1 MAVLTHEG
9 IDVHVH
15 WRTFIIL
22 PSSHARSTISSRK
35 FDHGKNVAV
44 CSVKYHDSPF
54 LPSILAYVLV
64 TYDELY
70 VVPFHHT
77 KAESDVN
84 I

>member
-1 MAVLTHEG
+1 
-9 IDVHVH
+9 
-15 WRTFIIL
+15 
-22 PSSHARSTISSRK
+22 
-35 FDHGKNVAV
+35 
-44 CSVKYHDSPF
+44 VKYHDSPF

-84 I
+84 ILKLVALVVLNLSLAYIVFSLVQ